1 MVVMSK
7 SSLEVQSVGELAKK
21 GARTEPEETDAET
34 VTCQA
39 EDDPVARLAST
50 LKTVM
55 LASEVEGDAV
65 YFHEG
70 VDYMSLN
77 VLREQLAVLPDLT
90 GEAKEVK
97 IQDADVG
104 EPGETTPEME
114 GHLREIGSRHQS
126 IFLGDGNALPPP
138 ARGVVCDLNVGDA
151 EPIAQR
157 LDLWLRTCCRK
168 CMSY

>member
-1 MVVMSK
+1 
-7 SSLEVQSVGELAKK
+7 VQLVAEPVKRVAE
-21 GARTEPEETDAET
+21 TEPEETGPET
-34 VTCQA
+34 AKCQA
-39 EDDPVARLAST
+39 EGGPVVRLALT
-50 LKTVM
+50 LETVM

-70 VDYMSLN
+70 EDYMSHN

-90 GEAKEVK
+90 GESKEVK

-104 EPGETTPEME
+104 EPGETTPETE
-114 GHLREIGSRHQS
+114 GQLREILSRHRS

-138 ARGVVCDLNVGDA
+138 ARGVVCDLNVGGA

-157 LDLWLRTCCRK
+157 A
-168 CMSY
+168 